1 MKVPIPGFSLRGI
14 QNSKTAKLTKI
25 IDKPMPI
32 PNWTTKPCAR
42 TIQGLTPKFE
52 PNSMACPKPKII
64 SPRNKNSTDCRGGL
78 NDNGVGALQNK
89 FGTLVNE
96 NIFEMAFT

>member
-1 MKVPIPGFSLRGI
+1 
-14 QNSKTAKLTKI
+14 
-25 IDKPMPI
+25 
-32 PNWTTKPCAR
+32 
-42 TIQGLTPKFE
+42 
-52 PNSMACPKPKII
+52 MACPKPKII
-64 SPRNKNSTDCRGGL
+64 SPRNKNITDCRGGL

>member
-1 MKVPIPGFSLRGI
+1 
-14 QNSKTAKLTKI
+14 
-25 IDKPMPI
+25 
-32 PNWTTKPCAR
+32 
-42 TIQGLTPKFE
+42 
-52 PNSMACPKPKII
+52 MACPKPKII
-64 SPRNKNSTDCRGGL
+64 SPRNKNSTDFRGGL